1 MSKKIFYCDKIKTF
15 CPEYPNIQAILVSD
29 GRIEFM
35 GTKDDVL
42 TYIYIYIY
50 RKTTD

>member
-15 CPEYPNIQAILVSD
+15 CPEYPNVQAILVSD

-35 GTKDDVL
+35 GTKGDVL
-42 TYIYIYIY
+42 TYIYIY